1 MEWLFRF
8 FFLVNFHFFIHKM
21 KLYTVKMKQYHV
33 EMQGI
38 LPSKFFLQVFE
49 VSPLL
54 VSVPPCLP
62 PFLHVCTTTQN
73 WRPLSMIV
81 DASIKLPYLC
91 HE

>member
-1 MEWLFRF
+1 
-8 FFLVNFHFFIHKM
+8 M
-21 KLYTVKMKQYHV
+21 KLYTVEMKQYHV

-62 PFLHVCTTTQN
+62 PFLYALQPKIGDH
-73 WRPLSMIV
+73 S
-81 DASIKLPYLC
+81 A
-91 HE
+91 